1 VRIAVIG
8 AGVVG
13 LSTAYALRR
22 YPVTVRCYE
31 AGEPMGGRSRG
42 GTRIFRLAHET
53 PALVRYAARARA
65 GWHRWERTAGQ
76 AFVGGETVVI
86 SGAGAAEQYTAMRAA
101 GVRCGLYDGVTDV
114 PGLPTNR
121 RIPGPF
127 LVDPA
132 GGVIQAGSTGDFL
145 RAAVGRTVQRDAV
158 ERLTVT
164 GETVTVHSERGRWV
178 CDAVLVA
185 AGTGTASLVHPLG
198 ITVPAEL
205 RHHVRFTFP
214 LAESFPPMRCW
225 LERSGVWRPD
235 FTTYGHPLGTKSW
248 ALGGSVPAGDVA
260 WSLEPAEA
268 RRRSLAT
275 VASYVTEFLGGAVGT
290 VPTDEVYCAVTPGLG
305 DGVRVARAGPVLAVW
320 GENLFKFAPA
330 LGADLA
336 AAVAART
343 LPDDL
348 P

>member
-1 VRIAVIG
+1 MRIAVIW

-53 PALVRYAARARA
+53 PALVRYAARAGA
-65 GWHRWERTAGQ
+65 GWKRWERTAGQ
-76 AFVGGETVVI
+76 AFIGAETAVV
-86 SGAGAAEQYTAMRAA
+86 SGVGAAEQYTAMRAA
-101 GVRCGLYDGVTDV
+101 GVRCGLYDSISDV
-114 PGLPTNR
+114 PGLPAHR
-121 RIPGPF
+121 RVPGPF

-132 GGVIQAGSTGDFL
+132 GGVIQAGATGEFL

-158 ERLTVT
+158 ERLTVA
-164 GETVTVHSERGRWV
+164 GETATVHSERGRWM

-185 AGTGTASLVHPLG
+185 AGTGTAGLVQPLG
-198 ITVPAEL
+198 IAAPAEL

-214 LAESFPPMRCW
+214 LVEGFPSLRCW
-225 LERSGVWRPD
+225 LERSGGWRPG
-235 FTTYGHPLGTKSW
+235 FTTYGHPVGARAW
-248 ALGGSVPAGDVA
+248 ALGGSVPADVA
-260 WSLEPAEA
+260 WSLGPEEA

-275 VASYVTEFLGGAVGT
+275 LGAYITEFLGGPLGK

-305 DGVRVARAGPVLAVW
+305 DGIRVADAGPVLAVW

-336 AAVAART
+336 AAVASHNV
-343 LPDDL
+343 PDDL